1 MKIATLGPEGTFSH
15 EAVLKFIEY
24 PTQDDLLF
32 CNTIYD
38 IFEAVKKCWA
48 THGIVPME
56 NSVSG
61 TIWFTVDAL
70 SEFDLNIIEEILI
83 PINHN
88 LAGNCLKAK
97 EVTKLYCHQQAYTQC
112 ERFIRENMK
121 KAKVVYTASNGES
134 AMLLLKD
141 LTNENND
148 KNNNKKSNDYN
159 SDKKNKSDN
168 KINNDSKNNENSC
181 VAAIVPRLALN
192 KYKLKLIM
200 KNIQDNKYNT
210 TKFVVISKKDTK
222 STGKDRTTLSIYPSV
237 DKPGLL
243 YSLLGEF
250 AKRSINLSKI
260 ESIPSKGKFGDYF
273 FLVEIFGHKEDDI
286 IREAIAA
293 VEKSFTVKVHGSC
306 KREY

>member
-32 CNTIYD
+32 CSTIYD
-38 IFEAVKKCWA
+38 IFEAVKKDWA

-61 TIWFTVDAL
+61 SIWFTVDAL

-112 ERFIRENMK
+112 ERFVRENMK

-134 AMLLLKD
+134 AALLLNDLNTNNIDKKD
-141 LTNENND
+141 
-148 KNNNKKSNDYN
+148 KSN
-159 SDKKNKSDN
+159 KNKI
-168 KINNDSKNNENSC
+168 INNINKTDEK
-181 VAAIVPRLALN
+181 VAAIVPRLALD
-192 KYKLKLIM
+192 KYRLKLIM

-222 STGKDRTTLSIYPSV
+222 STGKDRTTLSIYPSI
-237 DKPGLL
+237 DK
-243 YSLLGEF
+243 
-250 AKRSINLSKI
+250 
-260 ESIPSKGKFGDYF
+260 
-273 FLVEIFGHKEDDI
+273 
-286 IREAIAA
+286 
-293 VEKSFTVKVHGSC
+293 
-306 KREY
+306 

>member
-15 EAVLKFIEY
+15 EAVLKYIEY

-32 CNTIYD
+32 CRTIYD
-38 IFEAVKKCWA
+38 IFEAVKKGGA
-48 THGIVPME
+48 THGIVPIE

-70 SEFDLNIIEEILI
+70 SEFDLNIIAEILI

-112 ERFIRENMK
+112 ERFVRDNMK
-121 KAKVVYTASNGES
+121 KAKIVYTSSNGES
-134 AMLLLKD
+134 ATLLLNNLNNDKKD
-141 LTNENND
+141 NNKDKINND
-148 KNNNKKSNDYN
+148 KNKS
-159 SDKKNKSDN
+159 SEK
-168 KINNDSKNNENSC
+168 EC
-181 VAAIVPRLALN
+181 VAAIVPRLALE

-200 KNIQDNKYNT
+200 KNVQDNKYNT

-237 DKPGLL
+237 DKAGLL

-250 AKRSINLSKI
+250 AKRNINLSKI

-273 FLVEIFGHKEDDI
+273 FLVEVFGHKEDEV
-286 IREAIAA
+286 IREAITA

-306 KREY
+306 RREY